1 MPLSIVN
8 GDPHAK
14 GMRRNR
20 GKTCD
25 WALQFASCHAIV
37 TVIKGVMMNDTEP
50 KDTQSFSANA
60 IHLVRT
66 TQQVNVSLS
75 QMADQKASILM
86 GATFVVFTIGVG
98 QAARQALSA
107 PLIILIAFS
116 FLSAM
121 LAVFAIMPSVTPT
134 KNGSNN
140 ILFFGYFSR
149 MSEAEY
155 TRQVMDNLHD
165 DEHIYQTMLRDVYQ
179 NGLVLQNKKYKFLG
193 YAYRVFLAGLVLT
206 LISLVA
212 DQFGIL

>member
-1 MPLSIVN
+1 MPRNCGAKAAKFCKNALVMQLSSF
-8 GDPHAK
+8 GDGAMIMDDQPS
-14 GMRRNR
+14 
-20 GKTCD
+20 T
-25 WALQFASCHAIV
+25 S
-37 TVIKGVMMNDTEP
+37 TT
-50 KDTQSFSANA
+50 FSSDA
-60 IHLVRT
+60 IHLLRT

-98 QAARQALSA
+98 QASSQGLSP
-107 PLIILIAFS
+107 PLIVLIIFA

-121 LAVFAIMPSVTPT
+121 LAVFAIMPSISPT

-149 MSEAEY
+149 LTEQDYAD
-155 TRQVMDNLHD
+155 QVIANLHS
-165 DEHIYQTMLRDVYQ
+165 DEDIYRTMLRDVYQ

-206 LISLVA
+206 SISLA
-212 DQFGIL
+212 LDELGLL

>member
-1 MPLSIVN
+1 MADNQPE
-8 GDPHAK
+8 D
-14 GMRRNR
+14 NR
-20 GKTCD
+20 
-25 WALQFASCHAIV
+25 
-37 TVIKGVMMNDTEP
+37 
-50 KDTQSFSANA
+50 SFSMNA

-116 FLSAM
+116 FLSAL

-134 KNGSNN
+134 KNGGNN
-140 ILFFGYFSR
+140 ILFFGVFSR
-149 MSEAEY
+149 MTEAEY
-155 TRQVMDNLHD
+155 TDEVMANLHD
-165 DEHIYQTMLRDVYQ
+165 DEHIYRTMLRDVYQ

-193 YAYRVFLAGLVLT
+193 YAYRAFLAGLILT
-206 LISLVA
+206 LISLVLS
-212 DQFGIL
+212 QFGLL

>member
-1 MPLSIVN
+1 MADN
-8 GDPHAK
+8 
-14 GMRRNR
+14 
-20 GKTCD
+20 
-25 WALQFASCHAIV
+25 Q
-37 TVIKGVMMNDTEP
+37 P
-50 KDTQSFSANA
+50 KDAQTFSINA

-66 TQQVNVSLS
+66 TQQINVSLS

-98 QAARQALSA
+98 QAARQALSL

-140 ILFFGYFSR
+140 ILFFGFFSK
-149 MSEAEY
+149 MTEAEY
-155 TRQVMDNLHD
+155 TQEVMANLHD

-193 YAYRVFLAGLVLT
+193 YAYRVFLGGLVLT
-206 LISLVA
+206 LISLAVVE
-212 DQFGIL
+212 FGRL

>member
-1 MPLSIVN
+1 
-8 GDPHAK
+8 
-14 GMRRNR
+14 
-20 GKTCD
+20 
-25 WALQFASCHAIV
+25 
-37 TVIKGVMMNDTEP
+37 MNDTEP

>member
-1 MPLSIVN
+1 MS
-8 GDPHAK
+8 DS
-14 GMRRNR
+14 
-20 GKTCD
+20 
-25 WALQFASCHAIV
+25 Q
-37 TVIKGVMMNDTEP
+37 P
-50 KDTQSFSANA
+50 KDGHEFSVNA

-107 PLIILIAFS
+107 PLIILIACS
-116 FLSAM
+116 FFSAM

-140 ILFFGYFSR
+140 ILFFGFFSR
-149 MSEAEY
+149 MSEEEY
-155 TRQVMDNLHD
+155 TEQVMANLHD
-165 DEHIYQTMLRDVYQ
+165 DEHIYRTMLRDVYQ

-206 LISLVA
+206 LISLVLVE
-212 DQFGIL
+212 FGLL